1 VPIPLR
7 KRNHKKKLP
16 KPCRTR
22 VLQKATPGVKGGDIV
37 ESLYGELVTKT
48 PELKNLEME
57 ISVLKQS
64 RDDSTRSFDSY
75 NQRNQSYFN
84 AALLDIRHINDSLLR
99 ERIKRLISGNRE
111 AYDSTI
117 LKHTLLLN
125 VIKEK
130 TATLNDL
137 HIALKITRTLPLI
150 EKFQKDN
157 KPSTGPLKGFT
168 NNLDKA
174 IKTADTLINN

>member
-1 VPIPLR
+1 SAPQKEPQ
-7 KRNHKKKLP
+7 KETP
-16 KPCRTR
+16 KA
-22 VLQKATPGVKGGDIV
+22 LQDKSFAEGYSRGEGGDVV
-37 ESLYGELVTKT
+37 ESLYGELVTKA
-48 PELKNLEME
+48 PELKNLETE
-57 ISVLKQS
+57 IRVLKQS
-64 RDDSTRSFDSY
+64 RDDSTRLFDSY

-125 VIKEK
+125 VIKER

-157 KPSTGPLKGFT
+157 KPSTGPLKGFA

-174 IKTADTLINN
+174 IKVADTLIIN